1 MDLNSTKIRETR
13 TSKGWTQQQL
23 AEISDLSLRTIQRV
37 EVQGLGSLETSK
49 SLAAAF
55 EVERDSLLTA
65 INRSKKDTEPSKR
78 IDIYFLLLSFMAG
91 SFIGAMGLWLIT

>member
-1 MDLNSTKIRETR
+1 MDLNSTKIREIR

-55 EVERDSLLTA
+55 EVERDLLLTA
-65 INRSKKDTEPSKR
+65 MNNPTKDKGPSKR
-78 IDIYFLLLSFMAG
+78 INTYFLLLSFMAG
-91 SFIGAMGLWLIT
+91 SLIGAMGLWLIT

>member
-1 MDLNSTKIRETR
+1 MDLNSTKIREIR

-55 EVERDSLLTA
+55 EVERDQLLTA
-65 INRSKKDTEPSKR
+65 TNSSKKDKGPSKR
-78 IDIYFLLLSFMAG
+78 IDAYFLLLSFMAG
-91 SFIGAMGLWLIT
+91 SLMGAMGLWLIT

>member
-1 MDLNSTKIRETR
+1 MDLNSTKIREIR
-13 TSKGWTQQQL
+13 TSKGWTQLQL

-55 EVERDSLLTA
+55 EVKRDLLLTE
-65 INRSKKDTEPSKR
+65 INRSPKDKEPSKKM
-78 IDIYFLLLSFMAG
+78 DIYFLLLSFMAG
-91 SFIGAMGLWLIT
+91 SFIGATGLWLIT